1 MAINFKINRKR
12 KNNRLYLKLC
22 GDFDGASALEL
33 VRTLERASSKTDN
46 IYIDTCDLSSI
57 QDFGEDV
64 FLKNCHI
71 SPIAYQKHV
80 FCGSYG
86 DRLTPKGGFYLNNH
100 RKIRQTML
108 N

>member
-1 MAINFKINRKR
+1 MALNFKINRKR
-12 KNNRLYLKLC
+12 KNNSLYLKLR

-33 VRTLERASSKTDN
+33 VRTLEHVPLKADN
-46 IYIDTCDLSSI
+46 IYIDTRGLSSM
-57 QDFGEDV
+57 QDFGKDV

-71 SPIAYQKHV
+71 SPNAHQKFV

-86 DRLTPKGGFYLNNH
+86 DRLTPRGGFHLYNH
-100 RKIRQTML
+100 RIVQQAML

>member
-1 MAINFKINRKR
+1 MALNFRINRKI
-12 KNNRLYLKLC
+12 KNNSLYLKLS

-33 VRTLERASSKTDN
+33 VRTLECASSKADN
-46 IYIDTCDLSSI
+46 IYVDTCGLSSMM
-57 QDFGEDV
+57 DFGEDV

-71 SPIAYQKHV
+71 SPIAYQKIV

-86 DRLTPKGGFYLNNH
+86 DRLTPKNGFYLYNH
-100 RKIRQTML
+100 RKVRQRML

>member
-1 MAINFKINRKR
+1 MALNFRINRKR
-12 KNNRLYLKLC
+12 KNNSLYLKLK

-33 VRTLERASSKTDN
+33 VRTLERASSKADN
-46 IYIDTCDLSSI
+46 IYIDTCGLSSM

-64 FLKNCHI
+64 FLKNCHT
-71 SPIAYQKHV
+71 SPIAYQKLV

-86 DRLTPKGGFYLNNH
+86 DRLTPRGAFYLYNH
-100 RKIRQTML
+100 RKVRQMML